1 MKVRGNGQAR
11 VLSKDELDLLFGRL
25 LDNPRNALLFA
36 ICFYTACRIS
46 EALTLEGSD
55 IKSGF
60 ITFRKENTKG
70 KLKTRT
76 VPISEQLLKYFQ
88 FVGIPETGAIFPG
101 RRGQR
106 EFMSRTHADRILRKA
121 YKACGIEGA
130 STHSF
135 RRSSLTYMYRSG
147 VPLRTIQEISGHH
160 DLGVLQRY
168 LEVDTEDLK
177 KAIAFI
183 SL

>member
-11 VLSKDELDLLFGRL
+11 ILSKDELDLLFGQL
-25 LDNPRNALLFA
+25 LENPKHALLFA

-76 VPISEQLLKYFQ
+76 VPISEQLVKYFQ
-88 FVGIPETGAIFPG
+88 FVSIPETGAIFSG
-101 RRGQR
+101 RQGQR
-106 EFMSRTHADRILRKA
+106 EFMSRGHADRIFRRA
-121 YKACGIEGA
+121 CKACGIQGA

-135 RRSSLTYMYRSG
+135 RRSALTYMYRSG

-177 KAIAFI
+177 QAVSFIA
-183 SL
+183 L